1 MNLARLFTTF
11 CLGCTSLLLIQACQ
25 SVVSQRK
32 PAQVNQSQASKDQ
45 WHELKDPNGDFA
57 VLFPREPD
65 HQVVNRNNNPM
76 DEYTLPYDRC
86 WFSFEYYKIDDQLT
100 VDGYRRMRNYMLD
113 QTIRLNIQDGWKLL
127 GQKVISDDGYEMMW
141 AVPSNGTMAYMRRQ
155 EFFRNSRVYAIGF
168 HSYDS
173 EDLEGKLATR
183 FFSSLRFKNTSAAEL
198 GKTDQQ

>member
-1 MNLARLFTTF
+1 MSLAKLFTAF

-25 SVVSQRK
+25 SVASQRK
-32 PAQVNQSQASKDQ
+32 PTQLNHSQASQ
-45 WHELKDPNGDFA
+45 VRWYELKDSSGDF
-57 VLFPREPD
+57 VLFFPKKPNHE
-65 HQVVNRNNNPM
+65 VVNRNNDLV

-113 QTIRLNIQDGWKLL
+113 QTIRLHIQDGWRLL
-127 GQKVISDDGYEMMW
+127 GQKVLSDDGYQMDW

-155 EFFRNSRVYAIGF
+155 EFFRNSRAYAIGF

-173 EDLEGKLATR
+173 EDLDSKLATR
-183 FFSSLRFKNTSAAEL
+183 FFSSLHFKDKSTAER
-198 GKTDQQ
+198 KTNH

>member
-11 CLGCTSLLLIQACQ
+11 CLGCTPLLLIQSCQ
-25 SVVSQRK
+25 SVASQRK
-32 PAQVNQSQASKDQ
+32 PTQVNQSQASKDQ
-45 WHELKDPNGDFA
+45 WHELKDPSGDFA
-57 VLFPREPD
+57 LFFPKEPD
-65 HQVVNRNNNPM
+65 HQVVNRNNNFV

-113 QTIRLNIQDGWKLL
+113 QTIRLNIKDGWRLL
-127 GQKVISDDGYEMMW
+127 GQKVISEDGYEMRW

-168 HSYDS
+168 HSYDA
-173 EDLEGKLATR
+173 EDLDGKLATR
-183 FFSSLRFKNTSAAEL
+183 FFSSLRFKNTSAADL
-198 GKTDQQ
+198 GKADR